1 MDTVEPPM
9 EQPLEQPEQ
18 PMEQPLEPEQPMEQA
33 IEQPM
38 EQAIEQPMEQSRAK
52 PARVRKVRVQSTTPT
67 TAPPDPHYWRS
78 RLEEHRN
85 QQRASKN
92 ERYANLRF
100 M

>member
-1 MDTVEPPM
+1 M

-18 PMEQPLEPEQPMEQA
+18 PVEQPLEPEQPMEQPMEQA

-38 EQAIEQPMEQSRAK
+38 EQPRAK
-52 PARVRKVRVQSTTPT
+52 PARVRKVRVQSVAPT

-100 M
+100 I